1 MMVMKFYVPDDVV
14 PNYIKQNLKAIKWDD
29 GK

>member
-1 MMVMKFYVPDDVV
+1 MIVMKFYVPNDVV
-14 PNYIKQNLKAIKWDD
+14 SNYIKQNLKAIKWDD